1 MVLTREAGNVLA
13 GEGSTSKA
21 LREEGAAL
29 GVLEDGDDHP
39 PPPPHVAGPQRERGE
54 QAGNDPEGGDHA
66 GSGCGS
72 LRRIFIFMLVGNY
85 LRL

>member
-29 GVLEDGDDHP
+29 GVLEDGDDP
-39 PPPPHVAGPQRERGE
+39 PPRPMWLGHREREGSRRE
-54 QAGNDPEGGDHA
+54 MTLREETMPGQAVEA
-66 GSGCGS
+66 
-72 LRRIFIFMLVGNY
+72 
-85 LRL
+85 